1 MKLSRCKINKKH
13 QVKLLEFFVLEV
25 TARAAADFLE
35 IHPNS
40 AALFYRKARQI
51 IHAQLQAQAH
61 KVFNGEIEL
70 DESYFGGTQKG
81 KRGRGACGKTTV
93 FGLLK
98 RNGRMYAIVV
108 PDAQGRNLDACRAA
122 KGSSR

>member
-1 MKLSRCKINKKH
+1 MKLSCCKINKKH
-13 QVKLLEFFVLEV
+13 QVKLLKFLVLEV

-40 AALFYRKARQI
+40 AALFYRKVRQI

-61 KVFNGEIEL
+61 EVFNGEIEL

-81 KRGRGACGKTTV
+81 KRGQGTCGKTIV

-98 RNGRMYAIVV
+98 RIGRMYAIVV
-108 PDAQGRNLDACRAA
+108 LDAQGRNLDACRAA